1 MKKNDQIDAMFSV
14 FGLSGEYR
22 TPARIACLQRIVNKF
37 EFETEMYVYACQL
50 SLDKPSYS
58 RIKYVENL
66 LAHWKSTEIHT
77 VQEAQMDA
85 KKQMEQKKK
94 SKSFRSGEWLSSGT
108 RQFRNFTERTD
119 NNYMEKILKQYSK

>member
-66 LAHWKSTEIHT
+66 LEYWKFKGINTVSEAKADIQNNKNRRLQSREKLREIPT
-77 VQEAQMDA
+77 
-85 KKQMEQKKK
+85 
-94 SKSFRSGEWLSSGT
+94 GT
-108 RQFRNFTERTD
+108 LQFRNFTERTN

>member
-50 SLDKPSYS
+50 SLDKPS
-58 RIKYVENL
+58 
-66 LAHWKSTEIHT
+66 
-77 VQEAQMDA
+77 
-85 KKQMEQKKK
+85 
-94 SKSFRSGEWLSSGT
+94 SSGSLEIY
-108 RQFRNFTERTD
+108 RDSYGSRSSNGCQETD
-119 NNYMEKILKQYSK
+119 GAEKEV